1 MKCGNRMDTH
11 QLWSRVA
18 SLSRREATTDGKG
31 GMVQQRNLSGVFAVN
46 EYTTLYRGWVLLL
59 LMLAYMS
66 SYIDRSILG
75 ILQEPIKHEL
85 GLTDSQL
92 GLLGGLSFALFYTL
106 LGIPIAR
113 LAERRNRAVIISI
126 ALVVWSAMTGLCGLT
141 AGYAQLLLCRIGV
154 GVGEAGGTPA
164 AHSIITDVFK
174 PERRA
179 SALAI
184 YSLGVPLGSLIGAAG
199 GGALAQQSGWR
210 AAFLFVGPPGILIAL
225 LIATTLREPKRGQ
238 SESKPTTGLDTVP
251 SLRVVLRLLFGNRV
265 FVHIA
270 AGASLVVLSGYSIG
284 LFMAPLFLRQF
295 GLGIQTVGLISGMVN
310 GVAAGIGIVMGG
322 FLTDIVGKRNKSFYA
337 WLPAVCL
344 ALAAPLFAISFL
356 QHAWLPMTLLLMLST
371 CLIYTYYA
379 PTFAMMHNIVE
390 PRMRAT
396 AASIL
401 FLMMNMIGLGIG
413 PSIVGAASDFFSRR
427 AFQGGV
433 YESMCPHGRAATA
446 STHLVAQACQSASGT
461 GLKYALVLC
470 GAICLWAAIHFALAG
485 IAIKRS
491 R

>member
-1 MKCGNRMDTH
+1 
-11 QLWSRVA
+11 
-18 SLSRREATTDGKG
+18 
-31 GMVQQRNLSGVFAVN
+31 VQPQNVSGVSPIE
-46 EYTTLYRGWVLLL
+46 EYTKLYRGWILLL

-85 GLTDSQL
+85 GLTDGQL

-113 LAERRNRAVIISI
+113 FAERHNRAVIISI
-126 ALVVWSAMTGLCGLT
+126 SLVVWSAMTGLCGLA
-141 AGYAQLLLCRIGV
+141 AGYMQLLLCRIGV

-164 AHSIITDVFK
+164 AHSIITDVFR

-184 YSLGVPLGSLIGAAG
+184 YSLGVPLGSLIGSAG
-199 GGALAQQSGWR
+199 GGALAQQWGWR

-238 SESKPTTGLDTVP
+238 LESKPMQGSDTVP
-251 SLRVVLRLLFGNRV
+251 SLGAVLRLLFGNKI
-265 FVHIA
+265 FVHVA
-270 AGASLVVLSGYSIG
+270 AGASLVVLSGFSIG

-295 GLGIQTVGLISGMVN
+295 GLGIQTVGLISGVIN

-356 QHAWLPMTLLLMLST
+356 QDAWVPMMLLLMLST
-371 CLIYTYYA
+371 CLIYSYYA
-379 PTFAMMHNIVE
+379 PTFAIVHSIVE

-396 AASIL
+396 AASIM
-401 FLMMNMIGLGIG
+401 FLMMNLIGLGIG
-413 PSIVGAASDFFSRR
+413 PSVVGAASDFFSRR
-427 AFQGGV
+427 AFQGSS
-433 YESMCPHGRAATA
+433 YEFMCPHGRAAAA
-446 STHLVAQACQSASGT
+446 STHLVAQACQSASAT

-470 GAICLWAAIHFALAG
+470 GFICFWAAIHFALAG
-485 IAIKRS
+485 ILLKRS